1 MIVIDHP
8 LPHSEPTAGPIA
20 EPLSSRRKVLLAGL
34 GAVGAVL
41 AGGCVSPSLELM
53 GAPFSKPGS
62 LLGRDGYALSDEQ
75 IDAIPYASMGVR
87 IGGSAPVVMIL
98 ASING
103 AMLHWASADRVVLI
117 TERGRLVKTI
127 GMPRDLLST
136 RWTGADSLLPVLRRV
151 PGADDA
157 RLGRIIDLRPKDDFS
172 VPVESRCEWLG
183 EETLTL
189 VGRTRRTVLL
199 GEHVKVSKWRWKA
212 ENRYWFDIDSGLML
226 KSRQQYCPEVA
237 AITMEVLKPAIEPPP
252 EAV

>member
-1 MIVIDHP
+1 M
-8 LPHSEPTAGPIA
+8 
-20 EPLSSRRKVLLAGL
+20 SSRRRFIVAGL
-34 GAVGAVL
+34 GAAGSLV
-41 AGGCVSPSLELM
+41 AGGCVSPSLKLM

-75 IDAIPYASMGVR
+75 INAIPYASLGVR
-87 IGGSAPVVMIL
+87 IGGSAPVIMIL

-103 AMLHWASADRVVLI
+103 ANLHWASADRVVLI

-127 GMPRDLLST
+127 GMPRDLVGT
-136 RWTGADSLLPVLRRV
+136 RWTGADSLLPVLRRQ
-151 PGADDA
+151 PGTGDS
-157 RLGRIIDLRPKDDFS
+157 RVGRIIDLRPKDDFS

-189 VGRTRRTVLL
+189 VGRERRTVLL
-199 GEHVKVSKWRWKA
+199 SEHIKVGKWRWKA
-212 ENRYWFDIDSGLML
+212 ENRYWFDAETGAML

-237 AITMEVLKPAIEPPP
+237 AVTMEVLKPAAEPPP

>member
-1 MIVIDHP
+1 M
-8 LPHSEPTAGPIA
+8 
-20 EPLSSRRKVLLAGL
+20 LLAGL
-34 GAVGAVL
+34 GAIGGLL

-53 GAPFSKPGS
+53 GAPFKKPGS
-62 LLGRDGYALSDEQ
+62 LLGRDGYALTDEQ

-103 AMLHWASADRVVLI
+103 AKLHWASADRVVLI

-172 VPVESRCEWLG
+172 VPVESRCEWRG

-189 VGRTRRTVLL
+189 MGRTRRTVLL
-199 GEHVKVSKWRWKA
+199 SEHVKVSKWRWKA